1 MAPQNL
7 TLRHLN
13 RATLARQ
20 GLLRPLP
27 VAPADQLVSALGALQ
42 AQHPDWPAFAVST
55 RVRAVVD
62 ADLAA
67 ARSDRRIVRAP
78 LMRMT
83 VHVVDRRDYWSAS
96 AVTIG
101 YRRDQ
106 FRALFKADPD
116 SSALGRALGAA
127 HPSVLEAMAER
138 PLTIA
143 EIESIIHARVTRIQV
158 PSNRAAWRHFSAAVP
173 VVMVPFDGER
183 TGRARYL
190 PAAEWLGPAPGGL
203 DFEKA
208 ASHMAERYLA
218 AFGPASSKDFAA
230 WIGRG
235 RGIGALRRALEGL
248 GDRLV
253 RFRDPGGRE
262 IFDLVDAPRPETS
275 EDVEPRLLARWDSL
289 LLGYSIGDRS
299 RILPA
304 EYQAAVIT
312 RNADVLPTFL
322 VNGMVAGTWLPR
334 HAADGSAFAEL
345 RPFRRLV
352 RTDRRALED
361 EAARLLP
368 SLGAGAYARYPGT
381 D

>member
-20 GLLRPLP
+20 GLLQPLP
-27 VAPADQLVSALGALQ
+27 AAPVDELVSDLGALQ

-55 RVRAVVD
+55 RVRSAID
-62 ADLAA
+62 ADIAA
-67 ARSDRRIVRAP
+67 ARADRRIVRAP

-83 VHVVDRRDYWSAS
+83 VHVVGRRDYWPAS
-96 AVTIG
+96 AITIG
-101 YRRDQ
+101 YRRAQ

-116 SSALGRALGAA
+116 SSALGRALTAA
-127 HPSVLEAMAER
+127 HPAVLEAMRER
-138 PLTIA
+138 PLAIA
-143 EIESIIHARVTRIQV
+143 EVERIIRARVTRLDV
-158 PSNRAAWRHFSAAVP
+158 PPNRAAWRHFSAAVP
-173 VVMVPFDGER
+173 LVLVPFDGEGP
-183 TGRARYL
+183 GRARYL
-190 PAAEWLGPAPGGL
+190 PASEWLGPPPGGL
-203 DFEKA
+203 DFERA
-208 ASHMAERYLA
+208 ATHMAERYLA
-218 AFGPASSKDFAA
+218 AFGPASAEDFAD
-230 WIGRG
+230 WVGRG

-248 GDRLV
+248 GDRLA

-262 IFDLVDAPRPETS
+262 IFDLVDAPRPGTS
-275 EDVEPRLLARWDSL
+275 DDVEPRLLARWDSL
-289 LLGYSIGDRS
+289 LLGYGIRDRS

-304 EYQAAVIT
+304 EHQAAVIT

-322 VNGMVAGTWLPR
+322 VQGMVAGTWLPR
-334 HAADGSAFAEL
+334 HAPDGTAFAEL
-345 RPFRRLV
+345 RPFRRL
-352 RTDRRALED
+352 RGTDRRALED